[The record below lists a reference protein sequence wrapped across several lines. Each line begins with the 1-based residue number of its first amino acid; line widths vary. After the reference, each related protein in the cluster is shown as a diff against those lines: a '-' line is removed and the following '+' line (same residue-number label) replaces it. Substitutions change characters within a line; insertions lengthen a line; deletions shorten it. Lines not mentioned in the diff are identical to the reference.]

1 MCLSCKRKR
10 IRKYY
15 AYIDIMSSIQV
26 SKIMASIVNK
36 INYLCDILLATR
48 IF

>member
-10 IRKYY
+10 IRKCY

-26 SKIMASIVNK
+26 SKINGIYSK
-36 INYLCDILLATR
+36 
-48 IF
+48 